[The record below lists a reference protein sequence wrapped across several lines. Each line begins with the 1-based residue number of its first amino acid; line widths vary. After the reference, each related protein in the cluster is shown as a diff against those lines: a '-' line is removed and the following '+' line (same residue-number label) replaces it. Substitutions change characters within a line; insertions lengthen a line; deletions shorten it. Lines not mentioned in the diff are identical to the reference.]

1 MPEATMTDADVTRS
15 PRAGAA
21 DGWPRLLLRL
31 EGAAIAIAAVLAYMK
46 LGAPWWLFA
55 LAVIAPD
62 LSMAGY
68 LAGARTGSIVYNAFH
83 VTLGPLA
90 LALAGFLLPQFDILA
105 VAIAWLCHIGVDR
118 TFGFGLKYKVGF
130 AFTHLG
136 RVGRIMAS

>member
-1 MPEATMTDADVTRS
+1 MTDAETDPNFVHA

-21 DGWPRLLLRL
+21 DGVPRLLLRL
-31 EGAAIAIAAVLAYMK
+31 EGLALAVVAVFAYMR

-55 LAVIAPD
+55 VAVIAPD
-62 LSMAGY
+62 LSMVGY
-68 LAGARTGSIVYNAFH
+68 LAGTRTGSIVYNAFH

-90 LALAGFLLPQFDILA
+90 LALAGFLLPQFDLLA
-105 VAIAWLCHIGVDR
+105 VAIAWACHIGVDR
-118 TFGFGLKYKVGF
+118 AFGMGLKYKVGF